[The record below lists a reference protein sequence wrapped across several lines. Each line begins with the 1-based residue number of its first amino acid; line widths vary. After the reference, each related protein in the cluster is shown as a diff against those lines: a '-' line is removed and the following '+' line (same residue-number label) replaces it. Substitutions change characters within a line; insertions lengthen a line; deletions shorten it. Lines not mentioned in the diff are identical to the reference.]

1 MLLNIHTCSGKGL
14 RPHYMQLSAG
24 DIIGGIHSYDL
35 DDKSTKSTI
44 LFVRIYFI
52 KRYCGMHD
60 YTDVY
65 MFRSLM
71 IMIKLRK

>member
-44 LFVRIYFI
+44 LFVRIYFYETLLWHA
-52 KRYCGMHD
+52 RLHGRLH
-60 YTDVY
+60 V
-65 MFRSLM
+65 
-71 IMIKLRK
+71 